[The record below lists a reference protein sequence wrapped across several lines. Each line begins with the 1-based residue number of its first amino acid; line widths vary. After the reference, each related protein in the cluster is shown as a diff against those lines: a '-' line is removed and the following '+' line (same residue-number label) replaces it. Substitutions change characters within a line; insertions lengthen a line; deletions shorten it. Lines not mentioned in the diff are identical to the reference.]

1 MRNIRRRDE
10 AGVGIRRAGGG
21 VSCSSWLGRDGFPET
36 VMFAQGLWGGHQEAQ
51 AVSPGPEAQQVVLAT
66 KVNGDIEEA
75 L

>member
-1 MRNIRRRDE
+1 MHRVCGEGTR
-10 AGVGIRRAGGG
+10 
-21 VSCSSWLGRDGFPET
+21 
-36 VMFAQGLWGGHQEAQ
+36 EAQ